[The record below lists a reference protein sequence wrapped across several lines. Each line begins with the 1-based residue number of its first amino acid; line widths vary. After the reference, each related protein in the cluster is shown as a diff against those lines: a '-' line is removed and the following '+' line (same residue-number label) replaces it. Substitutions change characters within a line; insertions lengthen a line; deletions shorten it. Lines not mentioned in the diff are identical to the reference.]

1 MPELKEARF
10 YERLDH
16 SFVQCRLCPKECR
29 IGDGRAGVC
38 LGRINK
44 GGRLYARSYG
54 QVVSMAVDP
63 IEKKPL
69 YHFYPNSDIL
79 SIATYGCNLACPF
92 CQNAEI
98 SKNEAPGQY
107 LAPKLLA
114 QLARKERSIGIAY
127 TYTEPLVWFEYLMD
141 TCPLVREAGGKN
153 VLVTN
158 GMLNEAPLR
167 ELLPHIDALNIDLK
181 SIRPE
186 FYKDFLKGDLETVK
200 NTIRIAREMCHVE
213 LTTLLIPGRNDSEAE
228 IVELVDFVSGLGS
241 DTVLH
246 FSRYFPHHD
255 LDLPPT
261 PIESLTRAGEIARRR
276 LHYVY
281 LGNVAE
287 EVGGN
292 NTLCPDCGN
301 TLIVR
306 RYFGAQVA
314 GVRDARCAKCGR
326 KVDLVL

>member
-1 MPELKEARF
+1 MPELKEARY

-16 SFVQCRLCPKECR
+16 SYVQCHLCPKECR
-29 IGDGRAGVC
+29 IGDGRTGVC
-38 LGRINK
+38 LGRLNK

-54 QVVSMAVDP
+54 QVVSMAMDP

-69 YHFYPNSDIL
+69 YHFFPGSDIL
-79 SIATYGCNLACPF
+79 SIATYGCNLSCPF
-92 CQNAEI
+92 CQNVEI
-98 SKNEAPGQY
+98 SKHETPGRYLEPEQIVEAAKQ
-107 LAPKLLA
+107 A
-114 QLARKERSIGIAY
+114 RSIGVAY
-127 TYTEPLVWFEYLMD
+127 TYAEPLVWFEYLMD
-141 TCPLVREAGGKN
+141 TCPLVRKAGLKN

-167 ELLPHIDALNIDLK
+167 ELLPHIDAMNIDLK

-200 NTIRIAREMCHVE
+200 NTIRISREMCHIE
-213 LTTLLIPGRNDSEAE
+213 LTTLLIPGRNDSVEE
-228 IVELVDFVSGLGS
+228 ITELVDFVSGLGS

-261 PIESLTRAGEIARRR
+261 PHETLNRAAEIARKR

-281 LGNVAE
+281 VGNVTEQAGE
-287 EVGGN
+287 N
-292 NTLCPDCGN
+292 NTRCPDCGN
-301 TLIVR
+301 ILVVR
-306 RYFGAQVA
+306 RYLGAQVA
-314 GVRDARCAKCGR
+314 GIRDGRCAKCGR
-326 KVDLVL
+326 RVDVVL